1 MEAIKFRGLR
11 GSFVLY
17 VITAFVFAAILSG
30 LTIWGCV
37 ALQKALLPDS
47 NLVYLT
53 IQRSDAQ
60 GNETTTTVPMPLDDV
75 LKEIPSMI
83 SMEDPEG
90 DLLSDGQNV
99 KYSVT
104 KIENSF
110 TALSPKRRLLYQAS
124 QIGMVALPVFF
135 SLAGILLCG
144 LLFYR
149 KKLKTPISLLSS
161 ATEQIAEQN
170 LDFQISYPSADE
182 MGALCASF

>member
-99 KYSVT
+99 KW
-104 KIENSF
+104 
-110 TALSPKRRLLYQAS
+110 ALRLRSSLWKRR
-124 QIGMVALPVFF
+124 
-135 SLAGILLCG
+135 
-144 LLFYR
+144 YR
-149 KKLKTPISLLSS
+149 
-161 ATEQIAEQN
+161 
-170 LDFQISYPSADE
+170 
-182 MGALCASF
+182 

>member
-37 ALQKALLPDS
+37 ALQTTLLPDS

-53 IQRSDAQ
+53 IQRSDAD

-83 SMEDPEG
+83 SM
-90 DLLSDGQNV
+90 
-99 KYSVT
+99 
-104 KIENSF
+104 
-110 TALSPKRRLLYQAS
+110 
-124 QIGMVALPVFF
+124 
-135 SLAGILLCG
+135 
-144 LLFYR
+144 
-149 KKLKTPISLLSS
+149 
-161 ATEQIAEQN
+161 
-170 LDFQISYPSADE
+170 
-182 MGALCASF
+182 